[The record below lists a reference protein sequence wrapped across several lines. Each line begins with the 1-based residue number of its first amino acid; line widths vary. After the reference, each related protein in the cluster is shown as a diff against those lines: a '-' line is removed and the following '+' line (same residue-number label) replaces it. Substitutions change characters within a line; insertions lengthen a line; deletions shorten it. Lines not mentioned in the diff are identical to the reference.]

1 MCDVHRRTAEL
12 IKNIRRLI
20 GHKCFSL
27 LASCK
32 SSFPKCRMG
41 FGADDADADAVLPR
55 SRALPAG
62 LRSGILQLHLSPAC
76 SSRSRSPRHI
86 VDFRI
91 QRKRVV
97 SPLHVGEEFV
107 ACILTGRPSMQATLW
122 RPFPLVFA
130 GSRQRRDPVAS
141 HWRSLEAPDSWMI
154 RDGERLCTK
163 ELGQA
168 SLPEGTRTN

>member
-1 MCDVHRRTAEL
+1 MLCDAHRRTAEL
-12 IKNIRRLI
+12 IKNIRQLT
-20 GHKCFSL
+20 GCKCFSL

-41 FGADDADADAVLPR
+41 FGADDADAVLPR

-107 ACILTGRPSMQATLW
+107 AYILTGRPSIQATLW

-130 GSRQRRDPVAS
+130 ESRQRRDPVAS
-141 HWRSLEAPDSWMI
+141 HCRSLEAPDSWMI

-163 ELGQA
+163 KLEQA